1 MNLIPANRIFHH
13 VTAKPIGLRELLK
26 THFKL
31 QETRIDEL
39 LSLGCIY
46 LNKERVFEEKL
57 LPKGAY
63 LRLHLFPKRA
73 SVSFID
79 WKSRV
84 VRETPDCLVIDKP
97 HGIPTHATVDN
108 ALENCLAQM
117 RLALGKDLYVTQ
129 RLDTPVGGLL
139 LFAKTKAFQTQFNQW
154 LANRKIQKKYAAL
167 VSTPCSLGSFSHYM
181 EPSERS
187 PKKMSLEPKPGWL
200 SCELSVLECR
210 EILFFERKVYQVTLA
225 LHTGRTHQIRA
236 QLALLGSPIIGDK
249 LYGSLMKSFSPNEI
263 SLKAIE
269 LIWPASEKVCLNL
282 PYFKEP
288 SPNPSG

>member
-1 MNLIPANRIFHH
+1 MDLIPANRIFHH

-26 THFKL
+26 THFTL
-31 QETRIDEL
+31 HETRIDEL
-39 LSLGCIY
+39 LGLGCIY
-46 LNKERVFEEKL
+46 LNKERVFEEKQ
-57 LPKGAY
+57 LPKGVY

-73 SVSFID
+73 PVSSID
-79 WKSRV
+79 WKNRV
-84 VRETPDCLVIDKP
+84 VTETPDFLVMDKP

-117 RLALGKDLYVTQ
+117 RLSLGKELYVTQ

-139 LFAKTKAFQTQFNQW
+139 LFAKTKAFQSGFNQW

-167 VSTPCSLGSFSHYM
+167 VSHPCSLGSYCNYM

-187 PKKMSLEPKPGWL
+187 PKKMSIESRPGWL
-200 SCELSVLECR
+200 PCELSIETCSEVQLAGKNIYQLTLE
-210 EILFFERKVYQVTLA
+210 

-236 QLALLGSPIIGDK
+236 QLSLLGSPIIGDK
-249 LYGSLMKSFSPNEI
+249 LYGSRMKSFSPQEI
-263 SLKAIE
+263 SLKAVE
-269 LIWPASEKVCLNL
+269 LRLPSGYKACLNM

-288 SPNPSG
+288 SPHP